1 VTALLVLTAVFA
13 VAVMVSVSVALRS
26 WRRRGEAVG
35 FGAITVLS
43 AGAAWWSAAS
53 LAGLFVRDPAVAAW
67 TLSLPYPGV
76 FALVAGWWATSR
88 ALTDRSWRL
97 RAGTAALLAVEP
109 VLCMLALATNPW
121 HHLFIERLSRTGVD
135 GVLNAAVGPLFWIHA
150 GYSYLLVI
158 LAGITILR
166 MYVRDTRR
174 YRGYLP
180 AVLASVP
187 SFAMNVAGSLSG
199 GRLAD
204 LTPIGFAL
212 AGPMM
217 YWVVRQES
225 GPASAPVTY
234 RELIRTMSD
243 LVVVVDGRNRV
254 IDHNPAA
261 GRLLALL
268 ERDAGEIFGELPAGD
283 AEFSVTD
290 IAGTGIDLS
299 VRVSVLAGSRAGPAT
314 RLLVARDVTEQ
325 NRRRVALQEANDQL
339 RTQLEIIE
347 ILRTDLAEQAAR
359 DELTGLHNRRHLMTR
374 LTAMVE
380 TGRPLCVALIDIDHF
395 KQVNDR
401 YGHAGGDEVLQQV
414 AALLSAAGLDDDVVA
429 RYGGEEFA
437 LVLDGA
443 NVPEAMARIDALRRR
458 VQETPVRF
466 AGAEIAVTFSAGV
479 AEAAGTA
486 DVGALIN
493 AADVAL
499 YAAKSGGRNQVA
511 VSRVRAAIGT

>member
-1 VTALLVLTAVFA
+1 MTALPVLAVIFA
-13 VAVMVSVSVALRS
+13 AAVVISVSVGVRS
-26 WRRRGEAVG
+26 WRRRAEAAG
-35 FGAITVLS
+35 FGAITVLA
-43 AGAAWWSAAS
+43 AGAGWWSALSLTGLFAREPDTVLWVLS
-53 LAGLFVRDPAVAAW
+53 LA
-67 TLSLPYPGV
+67 YPGI

-97 RAGTAALLAVEP
+97 RRGSAALLAVEP
-109 VLCMLALATNPW
+109 VLTTVALASNPW
-121 HHLFIERLSRTGVD
+121 HHLFIDHLSPTGVD
-135 GVLNAAVGPLFWIHA
+135 GVLNAVFGPLFWVHA
-150 GYSYLLVI
+150 GYSYLMVVLS
-158 LAGITILR
+158 GITIFR
-166 MYVRDTRR
+166 MYARNPRR

-180 AVLASVP
+180 AVLASLP

-199 GRLAD
+199 GRLVD

-212 AGPMM
+212 GAPVM
-217 YWVVRQES
+217 YWVVRHGS
-225 GPASAPVTY
+225 APASAPVTY

-243 LVVVVDGRNRV
+243 LVVVVDGRSRV
-254 IDHNPAA
+254 VDHNPAA

-268 ERDAGEIFGELPAGD
+268 ERDAAEIFGELPAED

-299 VRVSVLAGSRAGPAT
+299 VRVSVLDTSAT

-325 NRRRVALQEANDQL
+325 NRQRLALEEANDQL

-347 ILRTDLAEQAAR
+347 ILRGDLAEQAVR
-359 DELTGLHNRRHLMTR
+359 DELTGLHNRRHLMAE
-374 LTAMVE
+374 LTARVE

-401 YGHAGGDEVLQQV
+401 YGHPGGDEVLRRV
-414 AALLSAAGLDDDVVA
+414 AGVLATAGLDGDVVA

-443 NVPEAMARIDALRRR
+443 NVPEATARIEALRRR
-458 VQETPVRF
+458 VQQTPVRF
-466 AGAEIAVTFSAGV
+466 GGTDIAVTFSAGV
-479 AEAAGTA
+479 AEAAGTG
-486 DVGALIN
+486 DVGALIS

-499 YAAKSGGRNQVA
+499 YASKADGRN
-511 VSRVRAAIGT
+511 RVTVGRSPAEIGT